1 VILVRIRLLAPLAG
15 NPVGAVLDHDTTAV
29 GWLIGVGL
37 AETVQDEPDHAPTT
51 GDQVD
56 VEGRP
61 DTPSARRTRTR
72 NDD

>member
-1 VILVRIRLLAPLAG
+1 MLIRLLAPLVG
-15 NPVGAVLDHDTTAV
+15 NPVGAVLDHDTAAA

-37 AETVQDEPDHAPTT
+37 AETVQDEPDDAPTT

-61 DTPSARRTRTR
+61 DVPSARRTRAR
-72 NDD
+72 NGD